1 MPNPTI
7 SPAIWAAG
15 AVFTVTDSPF
25 AAIDVF
31 LDELDE
37 DTGQVLLTVPAGA
50 AVIVQRDPLSWIGP
64 GTTILTG
71 GVWTV
76 APVPLGDWTL
86 IVTPGALATDQATIA
101 VSSVTN
107 GANGRLRLSVTGL
120 SGVLSAEA
128 GGGTVSI
135 DRVLAAP
142 TITNPQVSSG
152 LPVREKGAVSLSA
165 TVTQSQRFN
174 GAPVLALPAAPALVS
189 VWVRDPANTLALTD
203 FASVGATAT
212 FTAPAVY
219 ANTMLNFTLRSAL
232 DLDASGSI
240 SGADPLTTAPLPVEV
255 LRVRYGMVLVLD
267 RSGSM
272 SSGLSGA
279 GLSKWDAA
287 TQAAH
292 AWSDLFRA
300 FRPGNDHQ
308 AGVVTFDHDACN
320 WTASPL
326 DEVTFRSPSTSAAL
340 AAPNQMVPLSG
351 FGQVTTWNLGG
362 EANCTPI
369 GDGLVRAWQGIGTH
383 LQPVDK
389 AAVILMTDGFENS
402 GRVTIAATKG
412 DAAATF
418 ATERVTPALQAAN
431 NIIGNR
437 VYTLALGTSV
447 DEDRLQVLGSAI
459 YRQITTDLAEVTPA
473 FAEMLGH
480 VLDAEPLNPEPPLQP
495 DPDEH
500 DNALYYRVSTGE
512 QVLAFLATWGNATD
526 KLRIGH
532 RPQGSAASFTLVS
545 PGPATTVTQRAT
557 HGLTRVDLR
566 LLFAGSP
573 PATEWRLQ
581 HMNAANDA
589 QPGLGPRAL
598 AMVDLTTK
606 VEISFDKR
614 DYFVG
619 DAIHIHARVASGGI
633 GIPQATISVGCAR
646 PGEGLG
652 TFLAQ
657 NGPRYVKIQRD
668 TPNDR
673 GGDPA
678 NGKGLMFQ
686 TMLKA
691 NGIEALPIVNSAV
704 FSLRDDGAHQDG
716 AAGDGHYANAFT
728 DSAKEGTYTFVIWAS
743 GQLADGSQFSRRFV
757 RSVWVGVRP
766 APSALNPQWIDL
778 TVAGVLPRMTQMTI
792 TPMSLSGEYLGP
804 FRADKIVTT
813 VHGGKATG
821 DLIDNLDGSYALRV
835 ETEDGSDPLV
845 GIDIY
850 GTPMTPTGPSIGHTP
865 EPPLGTDCWRLWR
878 RAMCCTWVALRKI
891 LTGK

>member
-7 SPAIWAAG
+7 TPAMWAAG
-15 AVFTVTDSPF
+15 AVFSVTDSPF
-25 AAIDVF
+25 AAIDIF

-50 AVIVQRDPLSWIGP
+50 AVTVHRDPLAWIGP
-64 GTTILTG
+64 GTTLLTG

-86 IVTPGALATDQATIA
+86 VVTPGALVTDQATIA

-107 GANGRLRLSVTGL
+107 GANGRLRLTVTGL
-120 SGVLSAEA
+120 SGVLSVEA

-152 LPVREKGAVSLSA
+152 LPVREKAAVSLSA

-174 GAPVLALPAAPALVS
+174 GGPVLPLPAVPALVS
-189 VWVRDPANTLALTD
+189 AWAPDPANTLALTD
-203 FASVGATAT
+203 FVSAGTAAT

-219 ANTMLNFTLRSAL
+219 ANTMLNFTLRSGL
-232 DLDASGSI
+232 DLDASGGI
-240 SGADPLTTAPLPVEV
+240 SAADPLTTTALQVEI

-272 SSGLSGA
+272 SSGLSGG

-300 FRPGNDHQ
+300 FRPGDDHQ

-320 WTASPL
+320 WTASPE
-326 DEVTFRSPSTSAAL
+326 DEVTFRSPATAGAL
-340 AAPNQMVPLSG
+340 AAPNQMVPLNG
-351 FGQVTTWNLGG
+351 FGQVTTWNLGN

-402 GRVTIAATKG
+402 GRVTIAASKG
-412 DAAATF
+412 AAAATF

-431 NIIGNR
+431 NIIGDR

-480 VLDAEPLNPEPPLQP
+480 VLDAEPLNPEPPLQV
-495 DPDEH
+495 DPDAPA
-500 DNALYYRVSTGE
+500 NALYYRVSTGE

-526 KLRIGH
+526 TLRIGH
-532 RPQGSAASFTLVS
+532 RPQGSAAGFTLVA
-545 PGPATTVTQRAT
+545 PGPSATFTPRAT

-566 LLFAGSP
+566 LLFGGAP

-581 HMNAANDA
+581 HMNAANVA

-619 DAIHIHARVASGGI
+619 DAIHIHAKVASGGI
-633 GIPQATISVGCAR
+633 GIPQATLTVGCAR

-668 TPNDR
+668 TPSDR

-678 NGKGLMFQ
+678 KGKGLMFQ

-704 FSLRDDGAHQDG
+704 FSLRDDGAHQDD

-728 DSAKEGTYTFVIWAS
+728 DSAKEGTYTFVIWAH
-743 GQLADGSQFSRRFV
+743 GQLADGSWFSRRFV

-766 APSALNPQWIDL
+766 APSNLNPQWTDL
-778 TVAGVLPRMTQMTI
+778 TVAGVMPRITQLTF
-792 TPMSLSGEYLGP
+792 TPKSLSDEYLGP

-813 VHGGKATG
+813 VHGGKAAG

-835 ETEDGSDPLV
+835 ETVDGRDPLV

-850 GTPMTPTGPSIGHTP
+850 GTPMTPTGPSIGHPP